1 MGLRA
6 DSFECDITRLIRAFD
21 SISGIKLPKN
31 SHLDEYYVFFIHM
44 DDFT

>member
-6 DSFECDITRLIRAFD
+6 DSFECDVTRLTRGFN

-31 SHLDEYYVFFIHM
+31 SHLGESCVFFIRT
-44 DDFT
+44 DENT

>member
-6 DSFECDITRLIRAFD
+6 DSFECDVTRLIGGFD

-31 SHLDEYYVFFIHM
+31 SHLDSSCVFFIRM

>member
-6 DSFECDITRLIRAFD
+6 DSFECDVTRLIRGLGLYFWNQIAQTR
-21 SISGIKLPKN
+21 
-31 SHLDEYYVFFIHM
+31 HLDDSCVFFIRT